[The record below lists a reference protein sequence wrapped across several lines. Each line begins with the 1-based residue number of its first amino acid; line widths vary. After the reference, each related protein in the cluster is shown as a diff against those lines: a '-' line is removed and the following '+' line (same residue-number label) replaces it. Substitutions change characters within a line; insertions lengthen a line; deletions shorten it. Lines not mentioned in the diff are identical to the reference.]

1 MKQIAHLTKSYQK
14 DVALWTGYS
23 IEELNKSQL
32 DALEDVDY
40 IIDGPYIQ
48 DLSDPYHLKWKGS
61 KNQRIMHHIGGEF
74 INIG

>member
-1 MKQIAHLTKSYQK
+1 MKQIAHLTRSYQK

-48 DLSDPYHLKWKGS
+48 ALSDPYHLKWKGS
-61 KNQRIMHHIGGEF
+61 SNQRIFHKEEQDFILIG
-74 INIG
+74 